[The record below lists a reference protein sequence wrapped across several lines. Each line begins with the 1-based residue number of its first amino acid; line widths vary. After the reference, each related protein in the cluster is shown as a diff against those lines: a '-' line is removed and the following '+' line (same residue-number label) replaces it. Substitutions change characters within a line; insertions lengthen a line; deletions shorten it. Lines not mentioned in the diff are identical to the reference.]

1 MSLPG
6 AADDRRAVALIP
18 LSDATRDISLEPA
31 ELARVRLHQMKP
43 VPQTIARGDALPA
56 IGRFLAATHD
66 VELVWLSDGIDL
78 GSGGKFVKDLAQ
90 TLGQRFDH
98 NCVRRG
104 PGSAR
109 DSPPPTTRPA
119 A

>member
-1 MSLPG
+1 MI
-6 AADDRRAVALIP
+6 AAPSRSIP

-31 ELARVRLHQMKP
+31 ESARVRLHQMKP

-78 GSGGKFVKDLAQ
+78 GGGGKFVKDLAQ
-90 TLGQRFDH
+90 TLGQR
-98 NCVRRG
+98 VRSQSCPAGCRQR
-104 PGSAR
+104 AR
-109 DSPPPTTRPA
+109 SPPPTTRPA
-119 A
+119 G